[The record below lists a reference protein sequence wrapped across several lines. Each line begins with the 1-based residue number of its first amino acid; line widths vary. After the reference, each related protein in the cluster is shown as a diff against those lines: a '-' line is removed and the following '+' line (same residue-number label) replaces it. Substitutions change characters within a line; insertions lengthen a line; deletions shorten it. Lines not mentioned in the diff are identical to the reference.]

1 MLLKVSESNYVRD
14 YVAKAYL
21 KISYADGTSDGLI
34 DVNALPTLDDEGWF
48 DEFRKLYNQEHKAL

>member
-1 MLLKVSESNYVRD
+1 MKVSESDYVRD

-34 DVNALPTLDDEGWF
+34 DVNGLPTLDDEGLMNLNK
-48 DEFRKLYNQEHKAL
+48 KL

>member
-34 DVNALPTLDDEGWF
+34 DVNGLPTLDDEGWF
-48 DEFRKLYNQEHKAL
+48 DELK

>member
-1 MLLKVSESNYVRD
+1 MLLKVSESDYVRD

-34 DVNALPTLDDEGWF
+34 DVNGLTTLDDEGWF
-48 DEFRKLYNQEHKAL
+48 DEFK